1 MSNNEILLEK
11 LHLLQVHNLAL
22 EENRAF
28 NSLILNGLDI
38 ILKNDN
44 TETLLTEFFDILHQA
59 IAFSAA
65 ILIKINPKDVMAT
78 LITASHPNS
87 DAIITQLEV
96 LNRPDRNIKNI
107 FNLHQLPN
115 WQVTDPFWHSQYA
128 MLTTPVN
135 TSTESYQ
142 LYIFSEKI
150 GAFNQHDITLMQRF
164 VSFAGNTIS
173 QFEKRNLL
181 VKQKEM
187 EEKQNN
193 IEQVLINSE
202 KMASL
207 GQMAAGVAHEIN
219 NPLSYIVSNIQ
230 NLAYN
235 LEQFSHF
242 INALKTE
249 SVITQ
254 QTLADLLQHFQFDEL
269 QSDSSDIIAEMT
281 EGADRVKEIVQ
292 GLRQFAHPD
301 QTKIGDINI
310 TELIDNTLRVAWS
323 EIKYSAKVEK
333 HYNTEPIIITGRS
346 TQLSQVFLNLFF
358 NAAQAICDKAGVITI
373 TTKADK
379 KNAYIT
385 IADNG
390 SGIKEDKLNKIF
402 DPFYTTKPIGQGT
415 GLGLAISKAIIEQHS
430 GQIRVESQ
438 LNQGTIFN
446 ITLPKKPILT
456 DDALSILNAK
466 KIAKE

>member
-1 MSNNEILLEK
+1 MTTNEILLEK

-28 NSLILNGLDI
+28 NSLILDGLDA
-38 ILKNDN
+38 ILKNDS
-44 TETLLTEFFDILHQA
+44 TETLLTEFFNILQQA
-59 IAFSAA
+59 ISFSAA
-65 ILIKINPKDVMAT
+65 ILIKINPSDELST
-78 LITASHPNS
+78 LVTASHPHS
-87 DAIITQLEV
+87 DAIITQLTV
-96 LNRPDRNIKNI
+96 LDKPNRNIKNV

-115 WQVTDPFWHSQYA
+115 WQVTDPFWNSQHA
-128 MLTTPVN
+128 MLTTPVS

-142 LYIFSEKI
+142 LYIFSETI

-187 EEKQNN
+187 EEKQSN
-193 IEQVLINSE
+193 IEQLLINSE

-235 LEQFSHF
+235 LEQFSHL
-242 INALKTE
+242 INTLKAE
-249 SVITQ
+249 KAITQ
-254 QTLADLLQHFQFDEL
+254 QTLVDTLQHYQFDEL
-269 QSDSSDIIAEMT
+269 QTDSSDIIAEMT

-301 QTKIGDINI
+301 QTQIGDIDI
-310 TELIDNTLRVAWS
+310 TELIDNTLRVAWN
-323 EIKYSAKVEK
+323 EIKYNANVEK
-333 HYNTEPIIITGRS
+333 NYNTEPVIITGRS

-358 NAAQAICDKAGVITI
+358 NAAQAICDKVGVISI

-390 SGIKEDKLNKIF
+390 SGIDENKLNKIF

-438 LNQGTIFN
+438 LNQGTVFY
-446 ITLPKKPILT
+446 ITLPKKPKLT
-456 DDALSILNAK
+456 DDVLTILNANK
-466 KIAKE
+466 PIE

>member
-28 NSLILNGLDI
+28 NSLILNGLDA
-38 ILKNDN
+38 ILKNDR
-44 TETLLTEFFDILHQA
+44 TETLLTEFFDILQQA
-59 IAFSAA
+59 ISFSAA
-65 ILIKINPKDVMAT
+65 ILIKINPSNELST
-78 LITASHPNS
+78 LVTASHPQS
-87 DAIITQLEV
+87 DEIITQLKA
-96 LNRPDRNIKNI
+96 LNKPNRDIKNV
-107 FNLHQLPN
+107 FNLHQLSD
-115 WQVTDPFWHSQYA
+115 WQVTDPFWHSQHA
-128 MLTTPVN
+128 MLTTPVS

-142 LYIFSEKI
+142 LYIFSETI

-187 EEKQNN
+187 EEKQSN

-235 LEQFSHF
+235 LEQFSHL
-242 INALKTE
+242 INTLKAE
-249 SVITQ
+249 KAITQ
-254 QTLADLLQHFQFDEL
+254 QTLVDTLQHYQFDEL
-269 QSDSSDIIAEMT
+269 QTDSRDIIAEMT

-301 QTKIGDINI
+301 QTQIGDIDI
-310 TELIDNTLRVAWS
+310 TELIDNTLRVAWN
-323 EIKYSAKVEK
+323 EIKYNANVEK
-333 HYNTEPIIITGRS
+333 HYNTEPVIITGRS

-358 NAAQAICDKAGVITI
+358 NAAQAICDKVGVISI

-379 KNAYIT
+379 KM
-385 IADNG
+385 
-390 SGIKEDKLNKIF
+390 
-402 DPFYTTKPIGQGT
+402 PI
-415 GLGLAISKAIIEQHS
+415 
-430 GQIRVESQ
+430 
-438 LNQGTIFN
+438 
-446 ITLPKKPILT
+446 
-456 DDALSILNAK
+456 
-466 KIAKE
+466 

>member
-1 MSNNEILLEK
+1 MTTNEILLEK

-28 NSLILNGLDI
+28 NSLILDGLDA
-38 ILKNDN
+38 ILKNDS
-44 TETLLTEFFDILHQA
+44 TETLLTEFFNILQQA
-59 IAFSAA
+59 ISFSAA
-65 ILIKINPKDVMAT
+65 ILIKINPSDELST
-78 LITASHPNS
+78 LVTASHPHS
-87 DAIITQLEV
+87 DAIITQLTV
-96 LNRPDRNIKNI
+96 LDKPNRNIKNV

-115 WQVTDPFWHSQYA
+115 WQVTDPFWHSQHA
-128 MLTTPVN
+128 MLTTPVS

-142 LYIFSEKI
+142 LYIFSETI

-187 EEKQNN
+187 EEKQSN

-235 LEQFSHF
+235 LEQFSHL
-242 INALKTE
+242 INTLKAE
-249 SVITQ
+249 KAITQ
-254 QTLADLLQHFQFDEL
+254 QTLVGTLQHYQFDEL
-269 QSDSSDIIAEMT
+269 QTDSSDIIAEMT

-301 QTKIGDINI
+301 QTQIGDIDI
-310 TELIDNTLRVAWS
+310 TELIDNTLRVAWN
-323 EIKYSAKVEK
+323 EIKYNANVEK
-333 HYNTEPIIITGRS
+333 HYNTEPVIITGRS

-358 NAAQAICDKAGVITI
+358 NAAQAICDKVGVISI

-390 SGIKEDKLNKIF
+390 SGIDVDKLNKIF

-438 LNQGTIFN
+438 RNQGTVFY

-456 DDALSILNAK
+456 DDSLTILNTK
-466 KIAKE
+466 Q

>member
-1 MSNNEILLEK
+1 MTTNEILLEK

-28 NSLILNGLDI
+28 NSLILDGLDA
-38 ILKNDN
+38 ILKNDS
-44 TETLLTEFFDILHQA
+44 TETLLTEFFNILQQA
-59 IAFSAA
+59 ISFSAA
-65 ILIKINPKDVMAT
+65 ILIKINPSDELST
-78 LITASHPNS
+78 LVTASHPHS
-87 DAIITQLEV
+87 DAIITQLTV
-96 LNRPDRNIKNI
+96 LDKPNRNIKNV

-115 WQVTDPFWHSQYA
+115 WQVTDPFWNSQHA
-128 MLTTPVN
+128 MLTTPVS

-142 LYIFSEKI
+142 LYIFSETI

-187 EEKQNN
+187 EEKQSN

-235 LEQFSHF
+235 LEQFSHL
-242 INALKTE
+242 INTLKAE
-249 SVITQ
+249 KAITQ
-254 QTLADLLQHFQFDEL
+254 QTLVDTLQHYQFDEL
-269 QSDSSDIIAEMT
+269 QTDSSDIIAEMT

-301 QTKIGDINI
+301 QTQIGDIDI
-310 TELIDNTLRVAWS
+310 TELIDNTLRVAWN
-323 EIKYSAKVEK
+323 EIKYNANVEK
-333 HYNTEPIIITGRS
+333 HYNTEPVIITGRS

-358 NAAQAICDKAGVITI
+358 NAAQAICDKVGVISI

-390 SGIKEDKLNKIF
+390 SGIDEDKLNKIF

-438 LNQGTIFN
+438 LNQGTVFY
-446 ITLPKKPILT
+446 ITLPKKPKLT
-456 DDALSILNAK
+456 DDVLTILNANK
-466 KIAKE
+466 PIE

>member
-1 MSNNEILLEK
+1 MTTNEILLEK

-28 NSLILNGLDI
+28 NSLILDGLDA
-38 ILKNDN
+38 ILKNDS
-44 TETLLTEFFDILHQA
+44 TETLLTEFFNILQQA
-59 IAFSAA
+59 ISFSAA
-65 ILIKINPKDVMAT
+65 ILIKINPSDELST
-78 LITASHPNS
+78 LVTASHPHS
-87 DAIITQLEV
+87 DAIITQLTA
-96 LNRPDRNIKNI
+96 LDKPNRNIKNV

-115 WQVTDPFWHSQYA
+115 WQVTDPFWYSQHA
-128 MLTTPVN
+128 MLTTPVS

-142 LYIFSEKI
+142 LYIFSETI

-187 EEKQNN
+187 EEKQSN

-235 LEQFSHF
+235 LEQFSHL
-242 INALKTE
+242 INTLKAE
-249 SVITQ
+249 KAITQ
-254 QTLADLLQHFQFDEL
+254 QTLVNTLQHYQFDEL
-269 QSDSSDIIAEMT
+269 QTDSSDIIAEMT

-301 QTKIGDINI
+301 QTQIGDIDI
-310 TELIDNTLRVAWS
+310 TELIDNTLRVAWN
-323 EIKYSAKVEK
+323 EIKYNANVEK
-333 HYNTEPIIITGRS
+333 NYNTEPVIITGRS

-358 NAAQAICDKAGVITI
+358 NAAQAICDKVGVISI

-390 SGIKEDKLNKIF
+390 SGIDEDKLNKIF
-402 DPFYTTKPIGQGT
+402 DPFYTTKPKGQGT

-438 LNQGTIFN
+438 LNQGTVFY
-446 ITLPKKPILT
+446 ITLPKKPKLT
-456 DDALSILNAK
+456 DDVLTILNANK
-466 KIAKE
+466 PIE

>member
-1 MSNNEILLEK
+1 MTTNEIILEK

-28 NSLILNGLDI
+28 NSLILDGLDA
-38 ILKNDN
+38 ILKNDS
-44 TETLLTEFFDILHQA
+44 TETLLTEFFNILQQA
-59 IAFSAA
+59 ISFSAA
-65 ILIKINPKDVMAT
+65 ILIKINPSDELST
-78 LITASHPNS
+78 LVTASHPHS
-87 DAIITQLEV
+87 DAIITQLTV
-96 LNRPDRNIKNI
+96 LDKPNRNIKNV

-115 WQVTDPFWHSQYA
+115 WQVTDPFWNSQHA
-128 MLTTPVN
+128 MLTTPVS

-142 LYIFSEKI
+142 LYIFSETI

-187 EEKQNN
+187 EEKQSN

-235 LEQFSHF
+235 LEQFSHL
-242 INALKTE
+242 INTLKAE
-249 SVITQ
+249 KAITQ
-254 QTLADLLQHFQFDEL
+254 QTLVDTLQHYQFDEL
-269 QSDSSDIIAEMT
+269 QTDSSDIIAEMT

-301 QTKIGDINI
+301 QTQIGDIDI
-310 TELIDNTLRVAWS
+310 TELIDNTLRVAWN
-323 EIKYSAKVEK
+323 EIKYNANVEK
-333 HYNTEPIIITGRS
+333 NYNTEPVIITGRS

-358 NAAQAICDKAGVITI
+358 NAAQAICDKVGVISI

-390 SGIKEDKLNKIF
+390 SGIDENKLNKIF

-438 LNQGTIFN
+438 LNQGTVFY
-446 ITLPKKPILT
+446 ITLPKKPKLT
-456 DDALSILNAK
+456 DDVLTILNANK
-466 KIAKE
+466 PIE

>member
-1 MSNNEILLEK
+1 MTTNEILLEK

-28 NSLILNGLDI
+28 NSLILDGLDA
-38 ILKNDN
+38 ILKNDS
-44 TETLLTEFFDILHQA
+44 TETLLTEFFNILQQA
-59 IAFSAA
+59 ISFSAA
-65 ILIKINPKDVMAT
+65 ILIKINPSDELST
-78 LITASHPNS
+78 LVTASHPHS
-87 DAIITQLEV
+87 DAIITQLTV
-96 LNRPDRNIKNI
+96 LDKPNRNIKNV

-115 WQVTDPFWHSQYA
+115 WQVTDPFWNSQHA
-128 MLTTPVN
+128 MLTTPVS

-142 LYIFSEKI
+142 LYIFSETI

-187 EEKQNN
+187 EEKQSN

-235 LEQFSHF
+235 LEQFSHL
-242 INALKTE
+242 INTLKAE
-249 SVITQ
+249 KAITQ
-254 QTLADLLQHFQFDEL
+254 QTLVDTLQHYQFDEL
-269 QSDSSDIIAEMT
+269 QTDSSDIIAEMT

-301 QTKIGDINI
+301 QTQIGDIDI
-310 TELIDNTLRVAWS
+310 TELIDNTLRVAWN
-323 EIKYSAKVEK
+323 EIKYNANVEK
-333 HYNTEPIIITGRS
+333 NYNTEPVIITGRS

-358 NAAQAICDKAGVITI
+358 NAAQAICDKVGVISI

-390 SGIKEDKLNKIF
+390 SGIDENKLNKIF

-415 GLGLAISKAIIEQHS
+415 GLGLAISKAIIEQHGGLIS
-430 GQIRVESQ
+430 VKSQ

-446 ITLPKKPILT
+446 ITLPKKPNLT
-456 DDALSILNAK
+456 DDALSILNA
-466 KIAKE
+466 

>member
-1 MSNNEILLEK
+1 MTTNEILLEK

-22 EENRAF
+22 EENRAL
-28 NSLILNGLDI
+28 NSLILDGLDA
-38 ILKNDN
+38 ILKNDS
-44 TETLLTEFFDILHQA
+44 TETLLTEFFNILQQA
-59 IAFSAA
+59 ISFSAA
-65 ILIKINPKDVMAT
+65 ILIKINPSDELST
-78 LITASHPNS
+78 LVTASHPHS
-87 DAIITQLEV
+87 DAIITQLTV
-96 LNRPDRNIKNI
+96 LDKPNRNIKNV

-115 WQVTDPFWHSQYA
+115 WQVTDPFWNSQHA
-128 MLTTPVN
+128 MLTTPVS

-142 LYIFSEKI
+142 LYIFSETI

-187 EEKQNN
+187 EEKQSN

-235 LEQFSHF
+235 LEQFSHL
-242 INALKTE
+242 INTLKAE
-249 SVITQ
+249 KAITQ
-254 QTLADLLQHFQFDEL
+254 QTLVDTLQHYQFDEL
-269 QSDSSDIIAEMT
+269 QTDSSDIIAEMT

-301 QTKIGDINI
+301 QTQIGDIDI
-310 TELIDNTLRVAWS
+310 TELIDNTLRVAWN
-323 EIKYSAKVEK
+323 EIKYNANVEK
-333 HYNTEPIIITGRS
+333 NYNTEPVIITGRS

-358 NAAQAICDKAGVITI
+358 NAAQAICDKVGVISI

-390 SGIKEDKLNKIF
+390 SGIDENKLNKIF

-438 LNQGTIFN
+438 LNQGTVFY
-446 ITLPKKPILT
+446 ITLPKKPKLT
-456 DDALSILNAK
+456 DDVLTILNANK
-466 KIAKE
+466 PIE

>member
-1 MSNNEILLEK
+1 MNSNEILLEK

-28 NSLILNGLDI
+28 NSLILNGLDAI
-38 ILKNDN
+38 IKNDK
-44 TETLLTEFFDILHQA
+44 TETLLTEFFDILQQA

-65 ILIKINPKDVMAT
+65 ILIKINPNDKTST
-78 LITASHPNS
+78 LITASHPQSNE
-87 DAIITQLEV
+87 IIAKLKI
-96 LNRPDRNIKNI
+96 LDKPNRDIKNV
-107 FNLHQLPN
+107 FNLHQLPD
-115 WQVTDPFWHSQYA
+115 WQVTDSFWHSQHA
-128 MLTTPVN
+128 MLTTPVS
-135 TSTESYQ
+135 TSTQSYQ
-142 LYIFSEKI
+142 LYIFSETI

-187 EEKQNN
+187 EEKQHN
-193 IEQVLINSE
+193 IEQILINSE

-235 LEQFSHF
+235 IDQFIGLISE
-242 INALKTE
+242 LKKNKD
-249 SVITQ
+249 IAQQPLTQ
-254 QTLADLLQHFQFDEL
+254 ALQHYQFDEL
-269 QSDSSDIIAEMT
+269 KTDSSDIISEMS

-301 QTKIGDINI
+301 QTQIAEIDIA
-310 TELIDNTLRVAWS
+310 ELIDSTLRVAWN
-323 EIKYSAKVEK
+323 EIKYNAHVKK
-333 HYNTEPIIITGRS
+333 NYATEPIIITGRS

-358 NAAQAICDKAGVITI
+358 NAAQAICDKAGVISI

-379 KNAYIT
+379 QNAYIT

-390 SGIKEDKLNKIF
+390 SGIDNVKLNKIF
-402 DPFYTTKPIGQGT
+402 DPFFTTKPIGQGT
-415 GLGLAISKAIIEQHS
+415 GLGLAISKAIIEQHC

-438 LNQGTIFN
+438 LNQGTVFY
-446 ITLPKKPILT
+446 ITLPKKPTLT
-456 DDALSILNAK
+456 NSALSILDPT
-466 KIAKE
+466 E

>member
-1 MSNNEILLEK
+1 MSSNEILLEK

-28 NSLILNGLDI
+28 NSLILNGLDA
-38 ILKNDN
+38 ILKNDK
-44 TETLLTEFFDILHQA
+44 TETLLTEFFDILQQA

-65 ILIKINPKDVMAT
+65 ILIKINPSNETTT
-78 LITASHPNS
+78 LITASHPQS
-87 DAIITQLEV
+87 DEIITQLKA
-96 LNRPDRNIKNI
+96 LNKPNRDIKNV
-107 FNLHQLPN
+107 FNLHQLPD
-115 WQVTDPFWHSQYA
+115 WQVTDPFWHSQHA
-128 MLTTPVN
+128 MLTTPVS

-142 LYIFSEKI
+142 LYIFSETI

-187 EEKQNN
+187 EEKQSN

-235 LEQFSHF
+235 LEQFSQL
-242 INALKTE
+242 INTLKAE
-249 SVITQ
+249 KAITQ
-254 QTLADLLQHFQFDEL
+254 QTLVDTLQHYQFDEL
-269 QSDSSDIIAEMT
+269 QTDSSDIIAEMT

-301 QTKIGDINI
+301 QTQIGDIDI
-310 TELIDNTLRVAWS
+310 TELIDNTLRVAWN
-323 EIKYSAKVEK
+323 EIKYNANVEK
-333 HYNTEPIIITGRS
+333 NYNTEPVIITGRS

-358 NAAQAICDKAGVITI
+358 NAAQAICDKVGVISI

-390 SGIKEDKLNKIF
+390 SGIDENKLNKIF

-438 LNQGTIFN
+438 LNQGTVFY
-446 ITLPKKPILT
+446 ITLPKKPKLT
-456 DDALSILNAK
+456 DDVLTILNANK
-466 KIAKE
+466 PIE

>member
-1 MSNNEILLEK
+1 MTTNEILLEK

-28 NSLILNGLDI
+28 NSLILDGLDA
-38 ILKNDN
+38 ILKNDS
-44 TETLLTEFFDILHQA
+44 TETLLTEFFNILQQA
-59 IAFSAA
+59 ISFSAA
-65 ILIKINPKDVMAT
+65 ILIKINPSDELST
-78 LITASHPNS
+78 LVTASHPHS
-87 DAIITQLEV
+87 DAIITQLTV
-96 LNRPDRNIKNI
+96 LDKPNRNIKNV

-115 WQVTDPFWHSQYA
+115 WQVTDPFWNSQHA
-128 MLTTPVN
+128 MLTTPVS

-142 LYIFSEKI
+142 LYIFSETI

-187 EEKQNN
+187 EEKQSN

-235 LEQFSHF
+235 LEQFSHL
-242 INALKTE
+242 INTLKAE
-249 SVITQ
+249 KAITQ
-254 QTLADLLQHFQFDEL
+254 QTLVDTLQHYQFDEL
-269 QSDSSDIIAEMT
+269 QTDSSDIIAEMT

-301 QTKIGDINI
+301 QTQIGDIDI
-310 TELIDNTLRVAWS
+310 TELIDNTLRVAWN
-323 EIKYSAKVEK
+323 EIKYNANVEK
-333 HYNTEPIIITGRS
+333 NYNTEPIIITGRS

-358 NAAQAICDKAGVITI
+358 NAAQAICDKVGVISI

-390 SGIKEDKLNKIF
+390 CGIDNDKLNKIF

-415 GLGLAISKAIIEQHS
+415 GLGLAISKAIIEQHGGLIS
-430 GQIRVESQ
+430 VKSQ
-438 LNQGTIFN
+438 LNQGTTFN
-446 ITLPKKPILT
+446 ITLPKKPNLT

-466 KIAKE
+466 KITNE

>member
-1 MSNNEILLEK
+1 MNSNEILLEK

-28 NSLILNGLDI
+28 NSLILNGLDAI
-38 ILKNDN
+38 IKNDK
-44 TETLLTEFFDILHQA
+44 TETLLTEFFDILQQA

-65 ILIKINPKDVMAT
+65 ILIKINPNDKTST
-78 LITASHPNS
+78 LITASHPQS
-87 DAIITQLEV
+87 DEIIAKLKI
-96 LNRPDRNIKNI
+96 LDKPNRDIKNV
-107 FNLHQLPN
+107 FNLHQLPD
-115 WQVTDPFWHSQYA
+115 WHVTDSFWHSQHA
-128 MLTTPVN
+128 MLTTPVS
-135 TSTESYQ
+135 TSTQSYQ
-142 LYIFSEKI
+142 LYIFSETI

-187 EEKQNN
+187 EEKQHN
-193 IEQVLINSE
+193 IEQILINSE

-235 LEQFSHF
+235 IDQF
-242 INALKTE
+242 IALISELKKNKD
-249 SVITQ
+249 IAQQPLTQ
-254 QTLADLLQHFQFDEL
+254 ALQHYQFDEL
-269 QSDSSDIIAEMT
+269 KTDSSDIISEMS

-301 QTKIGDINI
+301 QTQIAEIDIA
-310 TELIDNTLRVAWS
+310 ELIDSTLRVAWN
-323 EIKYSAKVEK
+323 EIKYNAHVKK
-333 HYNTEPIIITGRS
+333 NYTTEPIIITGRS

-358 NAAQAICDKAGVITI
+358 NAAQAICDKAGVISI

-379 KNAYIT
+379 QNAYIT

-390 SGIKEDKLNKIF
+390 SGIDNVKLNKIF
-402 DPFYTTKPIGQGT
+402 DPFFTTKPIGQGT
-415 GLGLAISKAIIEQHS
+415 GLGLAISKAIIEQHC

-438 LNQGTIFN
+438 LNQGTVFY
-446 ITLPKKPILT
+446 ITLPKKPTLT
-456 DDALSILNAK
+456 NSALSILDPT
-466 KIAKE
+466 E

>member
-28 NSLILNGLDI
+28 NSLILNGLDA
-38 ILKNDN
+38 ILKNDR
-44 TETLLTEFFDILHQA
+44 TETLLTEFFDILQQA
-59 IAFSAA
+59 ISFSAA
-65 ILIKINPKDVMAT
+65 ILIKINPSNELST
-78 LITASHPNS
+78 LVTASHPQS
-87 DAIITQLEV
+87 DEIITQLKA
-96 LNRPDRNIKNI
+96 LNKPNRDIKNV
-107 FNLHQLPN
+107 FNLHQLSD
-115 WQVTDPFWHSQYA
+115 WQVTDPFWHSQHA
-128 MLTTPVN
+128 MLTTPVS

-142 LYIFSEKI
+142 LYIFSETI

-187 EEKQNN
+187 EEKQSN

-235 LEQFSHF
+235 LEQFSHL
-242 INALKTE
+242 INTLKAE
-249 SVITQ
+249 KAITQ
-254 QTLADLLQHFQFDEL
+254 QTLVDTLQHYQFDEL
-269 QSDSSDIIAEMT
+269 QTDSRDIIAEMT

-301 QTKIGDINI
+301 QTQIGDIDI
-310 TELIDNTLRVAWS
+310 TELIDNTLRVAWN
-323 EIKYSAKVEK
+323 EIKYNANVEK
-333 HYNTEPIIITGRS
+333 HYNTEPVIITGRS

-358 NAAQAICDKAGVITI
+358 NAAQAICDKVGVISI

-390 SGIKEDKLNKIF
+390 SGIDEDKLNKIF

-438 LNQGTIFN
+438 LNQGTVFY

-456 DDALSILNAK
+456 DGTLKILNTK
-466 KIAKE
+466 Q

>member
-1 MSNNEILLEK
+1 
-11 LHLLQVHNLAL
+11 
-22 EENRAF
+22 
-28 NSLILNGLDI
+28 
-38 ILKNDN
+38 
-44 TETLLTEFFDILHQA
+44 
-59 IAFSAA
+59 
-65 ILIKINPKDVMAT
+65 MAT
-78 LITASHPNS
+78 LITASHPQS
-87 DAIITQLEV
+87 DEIITQLKA
-96 LNRPDRNIKNI
+96 LNKPNRDIKNV
-107 FNLHQLPN
+107 FNLHQLPD
-115 WQVTDPFWHSQYA
+115 WQVTDPFWHSQHA
-128 MLTTPVN
+128 MLTTPVS

-142 LYIFSEKI
+142 LYIFSETI

-187 EEKQNN
+187 QEKQNN
-193 IEQVLINSE
+193 IEQMLINSE

-235 LEQFSHF
+235 LEQFSHL
-242 INALKTE
+242 INALKADNA
-249 SVITQ
+249 ITQ
-254 QTLADLLQHFQFDEL
+254 QTLADTLQHYQFDEL
-269 QSDSSDIIAEMT
+269 QSDSSDIITEMS

-301 QTKIGDINI
+301 QTQIGDIDI

-323 EIKYSAKVEK
+323 EIKYSANVEK
-333 HYNTEPIIITGRS
+333 HFNTEPIIITGRS

-358 NAAQAICDKAGVITI
+358 NAAQAICDKVGVISI

-390 SGIKEDKLNKIF
+390 CGIDNDKLNKIF

-415 GLGLAISKAIIEQHS
+415 GLGLAISKAIIEQHCGLIS
-430 GQIRVESQ
+430 VKSQ
-438 LNQGTIFN
+438 LNQGTTFN
-446 ITLPKKPILT
+446 ITLPKKPNLT

-466 KIAKE
+466 KNH

>member
-1 MSNNEILLEK
+1 MTTNEILLEK

-28 NSLILNGLDI
+28 NSLILDGLDA
-38 ILKNDN
+38 ILKNDS
-44 TETLLTEFFDILHQA
+44 TETLLTEFFNILQQA
-59 IAFSAA
+59 ISFSAA
-65 ILIKINPKDVMAT
+65 ILIKINPSDELST
-78 LITASHPNS
+78 LVTASHPHS
-87 DAIITQLEV
+87 DAIITQLTA
-96 LNRPDRNIKNI
+96 LDKPNRNIKNV

-115 WQVTDPFWHSQYA
+115 WQVTDPFWNSQHA
-128 MLTTPVN
+128 MLTTPVS

-142 LYIFSEKI
+142 LYIFSETI

-187 EEKQNN
+187 EEKQSN

-235 LEQFSHF
+235 LEQFSHL
-242 INALKTE
+242 INTLKAE
-249 SVITQ
+249 KAITQ
-254 QTLADLLQHFQFDEL
+254 QTLVDTLQHYQFDEL
-269 QSDSSDIIAEMT
+269 QTDSSDIIAEMT

-301 QTKIGDINI
+301 QTQIGDIDI
-310 TELIDNTLRVAWS
+310 TELIDNTLRVAWN
-323 EIKYSAKVEK
+323 EIKYNANVEK
-333 HYNTEPIIITGRS
+333 HYNTEPVIITGRS

-358 NAAQAICDKAGVITI
+358 NAAQAICDKIGVISI

-390 SGIKEDKLNKIF
+390 SGIGENKLNKIF

-438 LNQGTIFN
+438 LNQGTVFY
-446 ITLPKKPILT
+446 ITLPKKPKLT
-456 DDALSILNAK
+456 DDVLTILNANK
-466 KIAKE
+466 PIE

>member
-1 MSNNEILLEK
+1 MTTNEILLEK

-28 NSLILNGLDI
+28 NSLILDGLDA
-38 ILKNDN
+38 ILKNDS
-44 TETLLTEFFDILHQA
+44 TETLLTEFFNILQQA
-59 IAFSAA
+59 ISFSAA
-65 ILIKINPKDVMAT
+65 ILIKINPSDELST
-78 LITASHPNS
+78 LVTASHPHS
-87 DAIITQLEV
+87 DAIITQLTV
-96 LNRPDRNIKNI
+96 LDKPNRNIKNV

-115 WQVTDPFWHSQYA
+115 WQVTDPFWHSQHA
-128 MLTTPVN
+128 MLTTPVS

-142 LYIFSEKI
+142 LYIFSETI

-187 EEKQNN
+187 EEKQSN

-235 LEQFSHF
+235 LEQFSHL
-242 INALKTE
+242 INTLKAE
-249 SVITQ
+249 KAITQ
-254 QTLADLLQHFQFDEL
+254 QTLVNTLQHYQFDEL
-269 QSDSSDIIAEMT
+269 QTDSSDIIAEMT

-301 QTKIGDINI
+301 QTQIGDIDI
-310 TELIDNTLRVAWS
+310 TELIDNTLRVAWN
-323 EIKYSAKVEK
+323 EIKYNANVEK
-333 HYNTEPIIITGRS
+333 NYNTEPVIITGRS

-358 NAAQAICDKAGVITI
+358 NAAQAICDKVGVISI

-390 SGIKEDKLNKIF
+390 SGIDEDKLNKIF
-402 DPFYTTKPIGQGT
+402 DPFYTTKPKGQGT

-438 LNQGTIFN
+438 LNQGTVFY
-446 ITLPKKPILT
+446 ITLPKKPKLT
-456 DDALSILNAK
+456 DDVLTILNANK
-466 KIAKE
+466 PIE

>member
-1 MSNNEILLEK
+1 MTTNEILLEK

-28 NSLILNGLDI
+28 NSLILDGLDA
-38 ILKNDN
+38 ILKNDS
-44 TETLLTEFFDILHQA
+44 TETLLTEFFNILQQA
-59 IAFSAA
+59 ISFSAA
-65 ILIKINPKDVMAT
+65 ILIKINPSDELST
-78 LITASHPNS
+78 LVTASHPHS
-87 DAIITQLEV
+87 DTIITQLTA
-96 LNRPDRNIKNI
+96 LDKPNRNIKNV

-115 WQVTDPFWHSQYA
+115 WQVTDPFWNSQHA
-128 MLTTPVN
+128 MLTTPVS

-142 LYIFSEKI
+142 LYIFSETI

-187 EEKQNN
+187 EEKQSN

-235 LEQFSHF
+235 LEQFSHL
-242 INALKTE
+242 INTLKAE
-249 SVITQ
+249 KAITQ
-254 QTLADLLQHFQFDEL
+254 QTLVDTLQHYQFDEL
-269 QSDSSDIIAEMT
+269 QTDSSDIIAEMT

-301 QTKIGDINI
+301 QTQIGDIDI
-310 TELIDNTLRVAWS
+310 TELIDNTLRVAWN
-323 EIKYSAKVEK
+323 EIKYNANVEK
-333 HYNTEPIIITGRS
+333 NYNTEPVIITGRS

-358 NAAQAICDKAGVITI
+358 NAAQAICDKVGVISI

-390 SGIKEDKLNKIF
+390 SGIDENKLNKIF

-438 LNQGTIFN
+438 LNQGTVFY
-446 ITLPKKPILT
+446 ITLPKKPKLT
-456 DDALSILNAK
+456 DDVLTILNANK
-466 KIAKE
+466 PIE

>member
-1 MSNNEILLEK
+1 MTTNEILLEK

-28 NSLILNGLDI
+28 NSLILDGLDA
-38 ILKNDN
+38 ILKNDS
-44 TETLLTEFFDILHQA
+44 TETLLTEFFNILQQA
-59 IAFSAA
+59 ISFSAA
-65 ILIKINPKDVMAT
+65 ILIKINPSDELST
-78 LITASHPNS
+78 LVTASHPHS
-87 DAIITQLEV
+87 DAIITQLTA
-96 LNRPDRNIKNI
+96 LDKPNRNIKNV

-115 WQVTDPFWHSQYA
+115 WQVTDPFWHSQHA
-128 MLTTPVN
+128 MLTTPVS

-142 LYIFSEKI
+142 LYIFSETI

-187 EEKQNN
+187 EEKQSN

-235 LEQFSHF
+235 LEQFSHL
-242 INALKTE
+242 INALKAE
-249 SVITQ
+249 KAITQ
-254 QTLADLLQHFQFDEL
+254 QTLIDTLQHYQFDEL
-269 QSDSSDIIAEMT
+269 QSDSSDIITEMS

-301 QTKIGDINI
+301 QTQIGDIDI

-323 EIKYSAKVEK
+323 EIKYSANVEK

-358 NAAQAICDKAGVITI
+358 NAAQAICDKVGVISI

-390 SGIKEDKLNKIF
+390 CGIDNDKLNKIF

-415 GLGLAISKAIIEQHS
+415 GLGLAISKAIIEQHGGLIS
-430 GQIRVESQ
+430 VKSQ

-446 ITLPKKPILT
+446 ITLPKKPNLT
-456 DDALSILNAK
+456 DDALSILNA
-466 KIAKE
+466 

>member
-1 MSNNEILLEK
+1 MTTNEILLEK

-28 NSLILNGLDI
+28 NSLILNGLDA
-38 ILKNDN
+38 ILKNDR
-44 TETLLTEFFDILHQA
+44 TETLLTEFFDILQQA

-65 ILIKINPKDVMAT
+65 ILIKINPSNELST
-78 LITASHPNS
+78 LITASHPQS
-87 DAIITQLEV
+87 DEIITQLKA
-96 LNRPDRNIKNI
+96 LNKPNRDIKNV

-115 WQVTDPFWHSQYA
+115 WQVTDPFWHSQHA
-128 MLTTPVN
+128 MLTTPVS

-142 LYIFSEKI
+142 LYIFSETI

-187 EEKQNN
+187 EEKQSN

-235 LEQFSHF
+235 LEQFSHL
-242 INALKTE
+242 INALKAE
-249 SVITQ
+249 KAITK
-254 QTLADLLQHFQFDEL
+254 QTLADTLQHYQFDEL
-269 QSDSSDIIAEMT
+269 QTDSSDIIAEMT

-301 QTKIGDINI
+301 QTQIGDIDI
-310 TELIDNTLRVAWS
+310 TELIDNTLRVAWN
-323 EIKYSAKVEK
+323 EIKYNANVEK
-333 HYNTEPIIITGRS
+333 HYDTEPVIITGRS

-358 NAAQAICDKAGVITI
+358 NAAQAICDKVGVISI

-390 SGIKEDKLNKIF
+390 SGIDGDKLYKIF

-438 LNQGTIFN
+438 LNQGTAFY

-456 DDALSILNAK
+456 DDTLTILNAK
-466 KIAKE
+466 

>member
-1 MSNNEILLEK
+1 MTTNEILLEK

-28 NSLILNGLDI
+28 NSLILDGLDA
-38 ILKNDN
+38 ILKNDS
-44 TETLLTEFFDILHQA
+44 TETLLTEFFNILQQA
-59 IAFSAA
+59 ISFSAA
-65 ILIKINPKDVMAT
+65 ILIKINPSDELST
-78 LITASHPNS
+78 LVTASHPHS
-87 DAIITQLEV
+87 DAIITQLTV
-96 LNRPDRNIKNI
+96 LDKPNRNIKNV

-115 WQVTDPFWHSQYA
+115 WQVTDPFWNSQHA
-128 MLTTPVN
+128 MLTTPVS

-142 LYIFSEKI
+142 LYIFSETI

-187 EEKQNN
+187 EEKQSN

-235 LEQFSHF
+235 LEQFSHL
-242 INALKTE
+242 INTLKAE
-249 SVITQ
+249 KAITQ
-254 QTLADLLQHFQFDEL
+254 QTLVNTLQHYQFDEL
-269 QSDSSDIIAEMT
+269 QTDSSDIIAEMT

-301 QTKIGDINI
+301 QTQIGDIDI
-310 TELIDNTLRVAWS
+310 TELIDNTLRVAWN
-323 EIKYSAKVEK
+323 EIKYNANVEK
-333 HYNTEPIIITGRS
+333 NYNTEPVIITGRS

-358 NAAQAICDKAGVITI
+358 NAAQAICDKVGVISI

-390 SGIKEDKLNKIF
+390 SGIDEDKLNKIF

-415 GLGLAISKAIIEQHS
+415 GLGLAISKAIIEQHGGLIS
-430 GQIRVESQ
+430 VKSQ

-446 ITLPKKPILT
+446 ITLPKKPNLT
-456 DDALSILNAK
+456 DDALSILNA
-466 KIAKE
+466 

>member
-1 MSNNEILLEK
+1 MTTNEILLEK

-22 EENRAF
+22 EENRAL
-28 NSLILNGLDI
+28 NSLILDGLDA
-38 ILKNDN
+38 ILKNDS
-44 TETLLTEFFDILHQA
+44 TETLLTEFFNILQQA
-59 IAFSAA
+59 ISFSAA
-65 ILIKINPKDVMAT
+65 ILIKINPSDELST
-78 LITASHPNS
+78 LVTASHPHS
-87 DAIITQLEV
+87 DAIITQLTV
-96 LNRPDRNIKNI
+96 LDKPNRNIKNV

-115 WQVTDPFWHSQYA
+115 WQVTDPFWNSQHA
-128 MLTTPVN
+128 MLTTPVS

-142 LYIFSEKI
+142 LYIFSETI

-187 EEKQNN
+187 EEKQSN

-235 LEQFSHF
+235 LEQFSHL
-242 INALKTE
+242 INTLKAE
-249 SVITQ
+249 KAITQ
-254 QTLADLLQHFQFDEL
+254 QTLVDTLQHYQFDEL
-269 QSDSSDIIAEMT
+269 QTDSSDIIAEMT

-301 QTKIGDINI
+301 QTQIGDIDI
-310 TELIDNTLRVAWS
+310 TELIDNTLRVAWN
-323 EIKYSAKVEK
+323 EIKYNANVEK
-333 HYNTEPIIITGRS
+333 HYNTEPVIITGRS

-358 NAAQAICDKAGVITI
+358 NAAQAICDKVGVISI

-390 SGIKEDKLNKIF
+390 SGIDENKLNKIF

-438 LNQGTIFN
+438 LNQGTVFY
-446 ITLPKKPILT
+446 ITLPKKPKLT
-456 DDALSILNAK
+456 DDVLTILNANK
-466 KIAKE
+466 PIE

>member
-1 MSNNEILLEK
+1 MTTNEILLEK

-28 NSLILNGLDI
+28 NSLILDGLDA
-38 ILKNDN
+38 ILKNDS
-44 TETLLTEFFDILHQA
+44 TETLLTEFFNILQQA
-59 IAFSAA
+59 ISFSAA
-65 ILIKINPKDVMAT
+65 ILIKINPSDELST
-78 LITASHPNS
+78 LVTASHPHS
-87 DAIITQLEV
+87 DAIITQLTV
-96 LNRPDRNIKNI
+96 LDKPNRNIKNV

-115 WQVTDPFWHSQYA
+115 WQVTDPFWNSQHA
-128 MLTTPVN
+128 MLTTPVS

-142 LYIFSEKI
+142 LYIFSETI

-187 EEKQNN
+187 EEKQSN

-235 LEQFSHF
+235 LEQFSHL
-242 INALKTE
+242 INTLKAE
-249 SVITQ
+249 KAITQ
-254 QTLADLLQHFQFDEL
+254 QTLVDTLQHYQFDEL
-269 QSDSSDIIAEMT
+269 QTDSSDIIAEMT

-301 QTKIGDINI
+301 QTQIGDIDI
-310 TELIDNTLRVAWS
+310 TELIDNTLRVAWN
-323 EIKYSAKVEK
+323 EIKYNANVEK
-333 HYNTEPIIITGRS
+333 NYNTEPVIITGRS

-358 NAAQAICDKAGVITI
+358 NAAQAICDKVGVISI

-390 SGIKEDKLNKIF
+390 SGIDENKLNKIF

-438 LNQGTIFN
+438 LSQGTVFY
-446 ITLPKKPILT
+446 ITLPKKPKLT
-456 DDALSILNAK
+456 DDVLTILNANK
-466 KIAKE
+466 PIE

>member
-1 MSNNEILLEK
+1 MTTNEIILEK

-28 NSLILNGLDI
+28 NSLILDGLDA
-38 ILKNDN
+38 ILKNDS
-44 TETLLTEFFDILHQA
+44 TETLLTEFFNILQQA
-59 IAFSAA
+59 ISFSAA
-65 ILIKINPKDVMAT
+65 ILIKINPSDELST
-78 LITASHPNS
+78 LVTASHPHS
-87 DAIITQLEV
+87 DAIITQLTV
-96 LNRPDRNIKNI
+96 LDKPNRNIKNV

-115 WQVTDPFWHSQYA
+115 WQVTDPFWNSQHA
-128 MLTTPVN
+128 MLTTPVS

-142 LYIFSEKI
+142 LYIFSETI

-187 EEKQNN
+187 EEKQSN

-235 LEQFSHF
+235 LEQFSHL
-242 INALKTE
+242 INTLKAE
-249 SVITQ
+249 KAITQ
-254 QTLADLLQHFQFDEL
+254 QTLVDTLQHYQFDEL
-269 QSDSSDIIAEMT
+269 QTDSSDIIAEMT

-301 QTKIGDINI
+301 QTQIGDIDI
-310 TELIDNTLRVAWS
+310 TELIDNTLRVAWN
-323 EIKYSAKVEK
+323 EIKYNANVEK
-333 HYNTEPIIITGRS
+333 NYNTEPVIITGRS

-358 NAAQAICDKAGVITI
+358 NAAQAICDKVGVISI

-390 SGIKEDKLNKIF
+390 SGIDEDKLNKIF

-438 LNQGTIFN
+438 LNQGTVFY
-446 ITLPKKPILT
+446 ITLPKKPKLT
-456 DDALSILNAK
+456 DDVLTILNANK
-466 KIAKE
+466 PIE

>member
-1 MSNNEILLEK
+1 MTTNEILLEK

-28 NSLILNGLDI
+28 NSLILDGLDA
-38 ILKNDN
+38 ILKNDS
-44 TETLLTEFFDILHQA
+44 TETLLTEFFNILQQA
-59 IAFSAA
+59 ISFSAA
-65 ILIKINPKDVMAT
+65 ILIKINPSDELST
-78 LITASHPNS
+78 LVTASHPHS
-87 DAIITQLEV
+87 DAIITQLTA
-96 LNRPDRNIKNI
+96 LDKPNRNIKNV

-115 WQVTDPFWHSQYA
+115 WQVTDPFWYSQHA
-128 MLTTPVN
+128 MLTTPVS

-142 LYIFSEKI
+142 LYIFSETI

-187 EEKQNN
+187 EEKQSN

-235 LEQFSHF
+235 LEQFSHL
-242 INALKTE
+242 INTLKAE
-249 SVITQ
+249 KAITQ
-254 QTLADLLQHFQFDEL
+254 QTLVNTLQHYQFDEL
-269 QSDSSDIIAEMT
+269 QSDSSDIITEMS

-301 QTKIGDINI
+301 QTQIGDIDI

-323 EIKYSAKVEK
+323 EIKYSANVEK
-333 HYNTEPIIITGRS
+333 HFNTEPIIITGRS

-358 NAAQAICDKAGVITI
+358 NAAQAICDKVGVISI

-379 KNAYIT
+379 NNAYIT

-390 SGIKEDKLNKIF
+390 CGIDEDKLNKIF

-415 GLGLAISKAIIEQHS
+415 GLGLAISKAIIEQHGGLIS
-430 GQIRVESQ
+430 VKSQ

-446 ITLPKKPILT
+446 ITLPKKPNLT
-456 DDALSILNAK
+456 DDALSILNA
-466 KIAKE
+466 

>member
-1 MSNNEILLEK
+1 MTTNEILLEK

-28 NSLILNGLDI
+28 NSLILDGLDA
-38 ILKNDN
+38 ILKNDS
-44 TETLLTEFFDILHQA
+44 TETLLTEFFNILQQA
-59 IAFSAA
+59 ISFSAA
-65 ILIKINPKDVMAT
+65 ILIKINPSDELST
-78 LITASHPNS
+78 LVTASHPHS
-87 DAIITQLEV
+87 DAIITQLTA
-96 LNRPDRNIKNI
+96 LDKPNRNIKNV

-115 WQVTDPFWHSQYA
+115 WQVTDPFWNSQHA
-128 MLTTPVN
+128 MLTTPVS

-142 LYIFSEKI
+142 LYIFSETI

-187 EEKQNN
+187 EEKQSN

-235 LEQFSHF
+235 LEQFSHL
-242 INALKTE
+242 INTLKAE
-249 SVITQ
+249 KAITQ
-254 QTLADLLQHFQFDEL
+254 QTLVDTLQHYQFDEL
-269 QSDSSDIIAEMT
+269 QTDSSDIIAEMT

-301 QTKIGDINI
+301 QTQIGDIDI
-310 TELIDNTLRVAWS
+310 TELIDNTLRVAWN
-323 EIKYSAKVEK
+323 EIKYNANVEK
-333 HYNTEPIIITGRS
+333 NYNTEPVIITGRS

-358 NAAQAICDKAGVITI
+358 NAAQAICDKVGVISI

-390 SGIKEDKLNKIF
+390 SGIDEDKLNKIF

-438 LNQGTIFN
+438 LNQGTVFY
-446 ITLPKKPILT
+446 ITLPKKPKLT
-456 DDALSILNAK
+456 DDVLTILNANK
-466 KIAKE
+466 PIE

>member
-1 MSNNEILLEK
+1 MTTNEILLEK

-28 NSLILNGLDI
+28 NSLILDGLDA
-38 ILKNDN
+38 ILKNDS
-44 TETLLTEFFDILHQA
+44 TETLLTEFFNILQQA
-59 IAFSAA
+59 ISFSAA
-65 ILIKINPKDVMAT
+65 ILIKINPSDELST
-78 LITASHPNS
+78 LVTASHPHS
-87 DAIITQLEV
+87 DAIITQLTV
-96 LNRPDRNIKNI
+96 LDKPNRNIKNV

-115 WQVTDPFWHSQYA
+115 WQVTDPFWNSQHA
-128 MLTTPVN
+128 MLTTPVS

-142 LYIFSEKI
+142 LYIFSETI

-187 EEKQNN
+187 EEKQSN

-235 LEQFSHF
+235 LEQFSQL
-242 INALKTE
+242 INTLKAE
-249 SVITQ
+249 KAITQ
-254 QTLADLLQHFQFDEL
+254 QTLVDTLQHYQFDEL
-269 QSDSSDIIAEMT
+269 QTDSSDIIAEMT

-301 QTKIGDINI
+301 QTQIGDIDI
-310 TELIDNTLRVAWS
+310 TELIDNTLRVAWN
-323 EIKYSAKVEK
+323 EIKYNANVEK
-333 HYNTEPIIITGRS
+333 HYNTEPVIITGRS

-358 NAAQAICDKAGVITI
+358 NAAQAICDKVGVISI

-390 SGIKEDKLNKIF
+390 SGIDENKLNKIF

-438 LNQGTIFN
+438 LNQGTVFY
-446 ITLPKKPILT
+446 ITLPKKPKLT
-456 DDALSILNAK
+456 DDVLTILNANK
-466 KIAKE
+466 PIE

>member
-1 MSNNEILLEK
+1 MNSNEILLEK

-28 NSLILNGLDI
+28 NSLILNGLDAI
-38 ILKNDN
+38 IKNDR
-44 TETLLTEFFDILHQA
+44 TESLLTEFFDILQQA

-65 ILIKINPKDVMAT
+65 ILIKINPNDKTST
-78 LITASHPNS
+78 LITASHPQS
-87 DAIITQLEV
+87 DEIISKLKI
-96 LNRPDRNIKNI
+96 LDKPNRDIKNV
-107 FNLHQLPN
+107 FNLHQLPD
-115 WQVTDPFWHSQYA
+115 WQVTNPFWHSQHA
-128 MLTTPVN
+128 MITTPVS

-142 LYIFSEKI
+142 LYIFSETI

-187 EEKQNN
+187 EEKQDN

-235 LEQFSHF
+235 LDQFNNLVS
-242 INALKTE
+242 ALKTNNA
-249 SVITQ
+249 IAQ
-254 QTLADLLQHFQFDEL
+254 QPLADTLQHYQYDEL
-269 QSDSSDIIAEMT
+269 QTDSSDIISEMS
-281 EGADRVKEIVQ
+281 EGADRVKEIIQ

-301 QTKIGDINI
+301 QTQIGDINI
-310 TELIDNTLRVAWS
+310 TDLIDNTLRVAWS
-323 EIKYSAKVEK
+323 EIKYNANVEK
-333 HYNTEPIIITGRS
+333 HYNTEPVIVTGRS

-358 NAAQAICDKAGVITI
+358 NAAQAICDKVGVISI

-379 KNAYIT
+379 TNAYIT

-390 SGIKEDKLNKIF
+390 SGIDNDKLNKIF

-438 LNQGTIFN
+438 LNQGTTFY
-446 ITLPKKPILT
+446 ITLPKKPTLT
-456 DDALSILNAK
+456 DDVLTILNANK
-466 KIAKE
+466 QIE

>member
-1 MSNNEILLEK
+1 MSSNEILLEK

-28 NSLILNGLDI
+28 NSLILNGLDA
-38 ILKNDN
+38 ILKNDK
-44 TETLLTEFFDILHQA
+44 TETLLTEFFDILQQA

-65 ILIKINPKDVMAT
+65 ILIKINPSNETTT
-78 LITASHPNS
+78 LITASHPQS
-87 DAIITQLEV
+87 DEIITQLKA
-96 LNRPDRNIKNI
+96 LNKPNRDIKNV
-107 FNLHQLPN
+107 FNLHQLSD
-115 WQVTDPFWHSQYA
+115 WQVTDPFWHSQHA
-128 MLTTPVN
+128 MLTTPVS

-142 LYIFSEKI
+142 LYIFSETI

-187 EEKQNN
+187 EEKQSN

-235 LEQFSHF
+235 LEQFSHL
-242 INALKTE
+242 INTLKAE
-249 SVITQ
+249 KAITQ
-254 QTLADLLQHFQFDEL
+254 QTLVDTLQHYQFDEL
-269 QSDSSDIIAEMT
+269 QSDSSDIITEMS

-301 QTKIGDINI
+301 QTQIGDIDI

-323 EIKYSAKVEK
+323 EIKYSANVEK
-333 HYNTEPIIITGRS
+333 HFNTEPIIITGRS

-358 NAAQAICDKAGVITI
+358 NAAQAICDKVGVISI

-379 KNAYIT
+379 NNAYIT

-390 SGIKEDKLNKIF
+390 CGIDEDKLNKIF

-415 GLGLAISKAIIEQHS
+415 GLGLAISKAIIEQHGGLIS
-430 GQIRVESQ
+430 VKSQ

-446 ITLPKKPILT
+446 ITLPKKPNLT
-456 DDALSILNAK
+456 DDALSILNA
-466 KIAKE
+466 